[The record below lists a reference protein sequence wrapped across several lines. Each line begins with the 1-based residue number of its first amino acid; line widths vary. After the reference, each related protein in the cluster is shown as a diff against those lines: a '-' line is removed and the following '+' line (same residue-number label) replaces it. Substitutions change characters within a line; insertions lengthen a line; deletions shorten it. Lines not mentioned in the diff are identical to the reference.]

1 MPLENFRRLYEH
13 VQATWRVHLSYLFT
27 SVKKSQRTTHQ
38 LHYML
43 GKAKKLI
50 FWRKKMKVKIWLGYF
65 DSPQFF
71 ELKLFFQLPLETFLL
86 TLRTCS
92 RYLKGTSNLV
102 VYASNKIMTVQHTNQ
117 NILANNKI
125 MTWAETK
132 TLIEIS
138 NPRKLSASRKWCPQ
152 SN

>member
-1 MPLENFRRLYEH
+1 MPLENFRGLYEH
-13 VQATWRVHLSYLFT
+13 VQGTLKVHLSYLFT
-27 SVKKSQRTTHQ
+27 SLKKSRTHDTPIT
-38 LHYML
+38 LHAW
-43 GKAKKLI
+43 KSKKVDYI
-50 FWRKKMKVKIWLGYF
+50 TCLGYF

-117 NILANNKI
+117 NILASNKI
-125 MTWAETK
+125 MT
-132 TLIEIS
+132 
-138 NPRKLSASRKWCPQ
+138 
-152 SN
+152 

>member
-13 VQATWRVHLSYLFT
+13 VQGTWKVHLSYLFT
-27 SVKKSQRTTHQ
+27 SVKKSRTHDTPIT
-38 LHYML
+38 LHAR
-43 GKAKKLI
+43 KSKKVDIL
-50 FWRKKMKVKIWLGYF
+50 RKKMKVKIWLGYF
-65 DSPQFF
+65 DRPKFF

-92 RYLKGTSNLV
+92 RYLKGASNLV
-102 VYASNKIMTVQHTNQ
+102 VYASNKIMTIQHTNQ

-132 TLIEIS
+132 KIDRNFEPS
-138 NPRKLSASRKWCPQ
+138 
-152 SN
+152 